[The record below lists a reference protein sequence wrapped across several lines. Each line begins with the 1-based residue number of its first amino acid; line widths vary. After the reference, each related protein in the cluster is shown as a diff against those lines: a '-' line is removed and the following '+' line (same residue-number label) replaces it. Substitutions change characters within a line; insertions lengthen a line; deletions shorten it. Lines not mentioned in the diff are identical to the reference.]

1 MNIQN
6 HTGLNIDFLDNG
18 AVKCIKAGSIRISM
32 REASPFSEPGVN
44 IFLRKHTDNIEYIP
58 LTGPDS
64 AGVFRLSD
72 KEYMTKGNREGVE
85 YLCAIQFSEKSQS
98 WQWNIRISNK
108 SDKEAEF
115 DVICVQDVGLK
126 AADSGTVNEYYVSQY
141 LERLILED
149 DKLGPVIFCRQNMK
163 EKSGHPW
170 LMMAC
175 KKGALSG
182 LTDGMQ
188 FYGKSYR
195 VTGIPES
202 LLSKK
207 LRGEYAG
214 ESSLI
219 ALQGKPFALKSGE
232 SFSDAFVFSFLAN
245 HPEATS
251 AADLKR
257 LPGILQE
264 FTDELPEFE
273 DNGWQ
278 QPVTN
283 LFKTALLFPSEEL
296 NSEQLNSFFG
306 ASRRHEETA
315 NGKLLSFFCNDH
327 DHVVLKAKELL
338 TDRPHGHI
346 IQANSGLKPNEAIM
360 STNPYAFGVFNS
372 HITQGNTN
380 FNIFLSVCSGQFNLV
395 KETGQRIFVSIGN
408 ETWLLGV
415 PSAFEMGLNH
425 CRWIYKFGE
434 QILQVRTWT
443 DPHSANIHTDVKVLS
458 GGEIDLTLTHQF
470 DPLNSWKIIP
480 KKTGEIIAR
489 PAMESMIISKFPEAQ
504 FRILLHDS
512 NSGIEIQGAET
523 LCNET
528 NRKTDHSLL
537 VLKVKSTMNFA
548 MSFVGEVTSPAKT
561 IRIEDTDQ
569 QFRHD
574 CKEATRAWKNL
585 SQYLSLKGNHK
596 DISAINEIIP
606 WYGMNALI
614 HYLTPYGLE
623 QFGGAAWGTRDVSQG
638 PIDLLLYL
646 GKYKEAREV
655 LCTIFSNQ
663 NPDGGWPQWWMFDSY
678 SEIRAHEAHG
688 DIIYWCIIALAYYI
702 NMSGDVKILDEVLPW
717 YSENSKETEK
727 SGLAEHV
734 ERLINIIVSSFIP
747 GTSLVPFGGGDWND
761 SLQPVS
767 EDLASRMISSWTVE
781 MNYQAFRQ
789 YTRVYEA
796 VGNKNKALELNQ
808 ICEKIKSDFNKY
820 LVKDDVVAGYGLAE
834 KDGNISVLLH
844 PTDTT
849 TGIKYS
855 VLPMNRGII
864 SGLFSRAQ
872 AEKHQYLVETH
883 LKGPDGARLMD
894 CPLPYKGGV
903 QEIFQR
909 AQSSTFFGREIGLM
923 YIHEHI
929 RYAESLAIMGKPEAF
944 VKALRQ
950 AIPVGY
956 RDIVPCGDIRQA
968 NCYYSSSDVVFKS
981 RYDADRRYE
990 DVISGKMT
998 VRGGWRVYSSGPGIF
1013 IGLIV
1018 SRLLGIRTFAEN
1030 VVFDPVM
1037 PPPFNGLT
1045 AITELFGNPVE
1056 VTFLTGKQ
1064 GFGVR
1069 SVLLNGNPLNIK
1081 MEENPYRE
1089 GGAIISKEKIISLI
1103 KNVNNKL
1110 EIEIK

>member
-6 HTGLNIDFLDNG
+6 HTGLNIEFLENG

-32 REASPFSEPGVN
+32 RESSPFSEPGVN
-44 IFLRKHTDNIEYIP
+44 IFLRKHTDTIEFIT
-58 LTGPDS
+58 LTGPHS
-64 AGVFRLSD
+64 TGVFRLSD
-72 KEYMTKGNREGVE
+72 KEYVTQGSWEGVE
-85 YLCAIQFSEKSQS
+85 YTCVMQLSEKSKS
-98 WQWNIRISNK
+98 WQWNIHISNNTG
-108 SDKEAEF
+108 KEARF
-115 DVICVQDVGLK
+115 DLVCVQDVGLK
-126 AADSGTVNEYYVSQY
+126 AADSGTINEYYVSQY
-141 LERLILED
+141 IERLILED
-149 DKLGPVIFCRQNMK
+149 EKLGTVICCRQNMK

-202 LLSKK
+202 LLSEKFT
-207 LRGEYAG
+207 GEYAG
-214 ESSLI
+214 ESSVI
-219 ALQGKPFALKSGE
+219 ALQGKPFTLKSGE
-232 SFSDAFVFSFLAN
+232 SYSDAFVFSFLAN
-245 HPEATS
+245 HTEATS
-251 AADLKR
+251 TDDLKR

-264 FTDELPEFE
+264 ISEEFPEFE
-273 DNGWQ
+273 GNGWQ

-283 LFKTALLFPSEEL
+283 LFVTAPLLPSEEF
-296 NSEQLNSFFG
+296 NSKELDTWFG
-306 ASRRHEETA
+306 TQRRHEETE
-315 NGKLLSFFCNDH
+315 NGKVFSFFCNEH

-346 IQANSGLKPNEAIM
+346 IQANSGLKPDEAIM

-380 FNIFLSVCSGQFNLV
+380 FNILLSVCSGQFNLV
-395 KETGQRIFVSIGN
+395 RETGQRIFVSTGN

-434 QILQVRTWT
+434 HIIQVRTWT
-443 DPHSANIHTDVKVLS
+443 DPHSPNIHTDVKVLE
-458 GGEIDLTLTHQF
+458 GGEIDLILTHQF
-470 DPLNSWKIIP
+470 DPLNSWKIIQEQN
-480 KKTGEIIAR
+480 GEIIAR
-489 PAMESMIISKFPEAQ
+489 PAQESMIISKFPEAQ
-504 FRILLHDS
+504 FKILLHGS
-512 NSGIEIQGAET
+512 NSGIDVQGAEA
-523 LCNET
+523 LYDGNL
-528 NRKTDHSLL
+528 RKADHSLL
-537 VLKVKSTMNFA
+537 VFKVKNATNFT

-561 IRIEDTDQ
+561 TRIEDTDQ
-569 QFRHD
+569 QFRQD
-574 CKEATRAWKNL
+574 CREATLVWKKL
-585 SQYLSLKGNHK
+585 SQNLTLKGNHK
-596 DISAINEIIP
+596 DITAIGEIIP

-646 GKYKEAREV
+646 GKYDEARQV

-688 DIIYWCIIALAYYI
+688 DIIYWCIIALSQYI
-702 NMSGDVKILDEVLPW
+702 NMSGDVKILNEALLW
-717 YSENSKETEK
+717 YSENDEK
-727 SGLAEHV
+727 SEKSSLAEHV
-734 ERLINIIVSSFIP
+734 EKLIGMIVSSFIP

-789 YTRVYEA
+789 YTGVYEA
-796 VGNKNKALELNQ
+796 TGNHAKANELNE

-820 LVKDDVVAGYGLAE
+820 LVKDGVVAGYGLAE
-834 KDGNISVLLH
+834 KHGSISVLLH

-864 SGLFSRAQ
+864 SGIFSPEQ
-872 AEKHQYLVETH
+872 AEKHQHLVERH

-894 CPLPYKGGV
+894 QPLPYKGGI

-909 AQSSTFFGREIGLM
+909 AESSTYFGREIGLM

-950 AIPVGY
+950 AIPVEY
-956 RDIVPCGDIRQA
+956 RDIVSCGDIRQA
-968 NCYYSSSDVVFKS
+968 NCYYSSSDVIFKS
-981 RYDADRRYE
+981 RYDADQRYQ
-990 DVISGKMT
+990 DVIDGKMT
-998 VRGGWRVYSSGPGIF
+998 LRGGWRVYSSGPGIF

-1018 SRLLGIRTFAEN
+1018 SRLLGIRTTSEN
-1030 VVFDPVM
+1030 IVLDPVM
-1037 PPPFNGLT
+1037 PYSFNGLT
-1045 AITELFGNPVE
+1045 ATTEFFGKPVE
-1056 VTFLTGKQ
+1056 VSFKAGHQ

-1069 SVLLNGNPLNIK
+1069 SVMLNGNPLNSEP
-1081 MEENPYRE
+1081 EENPYRE
-1089 GGAIISKEKIISLI
+1089 GGVMISREKVISLL
-1103 KNVNNKL
+1103 KNDANKL